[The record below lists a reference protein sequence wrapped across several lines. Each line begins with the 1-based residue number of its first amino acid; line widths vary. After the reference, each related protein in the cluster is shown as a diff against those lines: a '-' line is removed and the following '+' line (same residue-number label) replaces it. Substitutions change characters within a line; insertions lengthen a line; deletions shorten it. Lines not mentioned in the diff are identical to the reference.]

1 MEKAGNFGEFLET
14 RKKMTDVFDVEAIL
28 DQQVDKTKVNSDEG
42 VEKIKEALSSSEKR
56 EENDNSRR
64 DSYERERRR
73 SGEKEREKDRTRDR
87 SRERRHRSRSP
98 RDRERDRRRRSGS
111 NSDRNRSR
119 RERSRDRYRSSRRD
133 RSADRNSRSRS
144 PRRSSRDEEKDRSRE
159 REGKRSPSNNEDKPV
174 ELSIPKVDVEAITK
188 ERDALKRKKE
198 IEELTKDQRTIFVG
212 QLTKKVQERDLERF
226 FGQIGKVK
234 SVIMLRDKF
243 TGAHKGFAYVEM
255 EDLEHVPNALLF
267 NNVVPDFQKF
277 PILVKASEAEKNF
290 LARKDPFTKQLEG
303 PDTRIYIGNIHLSLD
318 ENALKAVLEQFGPV
332 ESVKLHRDH
341 LGNSKGFAFVKFIRP
356 DSSAI
361 ALAALPGL
369 EIAGRALKV
378 GHVSESKTG
387 STDASGNLNSSF
399 ANDGSVNWRLD
410 AEDGGGGLQLNAQS
424 RMQLMAKLA
433 QTAGMTIPIP
443 TLQPPVN
450 SSSVS
455 AATAAAK
462 MVPPVSGIPSR
473 YILIANMFD
482 PATETEPNWDH
493 EIKED
498 VKEEC
503 DSLGGAEQ
511 VVVETK
517 KPGGI
522 VFVRMRT
529 IDGATKAA
537 NSLNGRYFAGRM
549 ITCSFLD
556 EKTYNDMTK

>member
-1 MEKAGNFGEFLET
+1 
-14 RKKMTDVFDVEAIL
+14 MTDVFDVEAIL
-28 DQQVDKTKVNSDEG
+28 DQHVDKTKVNGDETS
-42 VEKIKEALSSSEKR
+42 EKIKETASQER
-56 EENDNSRR
+56 RDDNEDSRR
-64 DSYERERRR
+64 DSKERDRRR
-73 SGEKEREKDRTRDR
+73 SGEKERDKDRTRDR

-98 RDRERDRRRRSGS
+98 KDRERDRRRRSQS
-111 NSDRNRSR
+111 PSDRNRSR
-119 RERSRDRYRSSRRD
+119 RERSKDRYRSSRRD
-133 RSADRNSRSRS
+133 RSSDRNSRSRS
-144 PRRSSRDEEKDRSRE
+144 PRRSSRDEEKGRSRE
-159 REGKRSPSNNEDKPV
+159 REGKRSPSNKEDNDKPM
-174 ELSIPKVDVEAITK
+174 ELTIPKVDVEAIAK
-188 ERDALKRKKE
+188 ERDAAKRKKE
-198 IEELTKDQRTIFVG
+198 IEELTKDQRTIFFG

-255 EDLEHVPNALLF
+255 EDLEHVPNSLLF

-318 ENALKAVLEQFGPV
+318 ESALKAVLEQFGPV
-332 ESVKLHRDH
+332 ESIKLHRDH

-369 EIAGRALKV
+369 ELAGRALKV

-387 STDASGNLNSSF
+387 STDSSGNLNSSF
-399 ANDGSVNWRLD
+399 VNDGSVNWRLD
-410 AEDGGGGLQLNAQS
+410 AEEGGGGLQLNAQS

-433 QTAGMTIPIP
+433 QTAGMSFTVP

-450 SSSVS
+450 STSIS

-493 EIKED
+493 DIRED

-511 VVVETK
+511 VIVETK

-529 IDGATKAA
+529 MDGASKAA

-556 EKTYNDMTK
+556 EKTYNEMTR